1 MVLAEQILEIEL
13 VVIQISRKN
22 SGFGFQ
28 KSIPFTLYLSRRGG
42 NFKCKA
48 IDNLY
53 PEPWALLKSCMEGE
67 QLQASELCSKVRS
80 SSQKSLQPHGASTLK
95 DKEGGHHFHSRAR
108 G

>member
-28 KSIPFTLYLSRRGG
+28 KSIPFTLYLSGRGG
-42 NFKCKA
+42 NFKCKT

-53 PEPWALLKSCMEGE
+53 PEPWALLKSCVEGE
-67 QLQASELCSKVRS
+67 HLGGLLQGEVIFPEVFAATRS
-80 SSQKSLQPHGASTLK
+80 
-95 DKEGGHHFHSRAR
+95 FHIER
-108 G
+108 